1 MLALEW
7 ETSADELL
15 KISDMLTPFGI
26 EVSSLDILLD
36 GTFTRQQLLLLS
48 WDFDLKEPFVDE
60 ISKSRLVFAAHV
72 LSTIVSQVVVEE
84 R

>member
-7 ETSADELL
+7 ETSADEQL

-48 WDFDLKEPFVDE
+48 WDFDLKEPFVDK
-60 ISKSRLVFAAHV
+60 ITKSRLVFAAHV

>member
-1 MLALEW
+1 
-7 ETSADELL
+7 
-15 KISDMLTPFGI
+15 
-26 EVSSLDILLD
+26 LDILLD

-48 WDFDLKEPFVDE
+48 WDFDLKEPFVDK
-60 ISKSRLVFAAHV
+60 ITKSRLVFAAHV